1 MLGPCCDFDSVF
13 QLPQPWVILLVK
25 RLFSFVLGTPALL
38 AYTTW
43 PLVEGDIGTDKILAT
58 GSVHSHAALF
68 FRLWVRCIRR
78 TMLGLLLGVTVFG
91 AQASRADSPIQER
104 AWFEDHSGVLTWEEV
119 KSEEFKP
126 YTGLLGRGF
135 GSDPIWIRLLV
146 APRLQGDPF
155 GSAGRYILRIK
166 PAHLDEIELFDPL
179 DVSGKARRTGD
190 IHPLGEDEYPSLY
203 FNFSIPQADAP
214 RYIWLRLKSSRSRLI
229 DVEAMS
235 DDDVRQSDILQ
246 EMLSAAYLGVLVL
259 FFGWALNVYL
269 NAPETL
275 LALFVLK
282 QFWAMVFALFGLGYA
297 RLLFDG
303 HLSPGGINTLSDLTM
318 IVYVFFGL
326 AYQHNFAKEMRPPA
340 WILRLF
346 RIAIYLVPIELLLL
360 VTGNAM
366 EAVALCAGTVLFAAT
381 VGVLITI
388 LARYPEPGVGQ
399 ASVFVA
405 KPLLIGA
412 HVLIL
417 SSVLLGVLPAIGW
430 TDAPRVL
437 VHVPMT
443 HALLSGLLLMW
454 ILQVRA
460 HRLLLR
466 QAQNEAQLLALS
478 EKVAT
483 ERNHREEQQHL
494 LAMLAHELKTPL
506 SAISMMLDRFRAS
519 PDTVQGMK
527 LAINE
532 MNVIVNR
539 CVQAGRMA
547 DKKLELHRTAF
558 DPLVVLE
565 DIVRSRHG
573 DALIQC
579 AGEKGLKL
587 ISDEQVVRMLLSNLL
602 ENACRYGAPG
612 EVVQVSL
619 APHAEAGVNG
629 VLFVVSNAEG
639 PAGRPD
645 PERVFSKYYRGPHAR
660 RQTGSGLGLYLVA
673 GFASRLGG
681 TVRYVPNPLTIRF
694 ELWLPL

>member
-1 MLGPCCDFDSVF
+1 MQRFDRVF
-13 QLPQPWVILLVK
+13 QLLQPWVILLVK
-25 RLFSFVLGTPALL
+25 RLFSFALGTPVPL
-38 AYTTW
+38 AQATW
-43 PLVEGDIGTDKILAT
+43 PVVDGEVGTDKFLVT
-58 GSVHSHAALF
+58 GSIHSLAVRF
-68 FRLWVRCIRR
+68 FRLWMRCIRR
-78 TMLGLLLGVTVFG
+78 SMLGLLLGVVVFG

-119 KSEEFKP
+119 KSQEFKS

-135 GSDPIWIRLLV
+135 GSTPIWIRLLV
-146 APRLQGDPF
+146 APRLQGEPV

-179 DVSGKARRTGD
+179 DVSGAARRTGD
-190 IHPLGEDEYPSLY
+190 LYPWGEDEYPSLY

-229 DVEAMS
+229 DVEALS

-269 NAPETL
+269 NAPEKL

-297 RLLFDG
+297 RLLLDG
-303 HLSPGGINTLSDLTM
+303 HLSPSGINTLSDLSM

-326 AYQHNFAKEMRPPA
+326 AYQLSFAKEMRPPA
-340 WILRLF
+340 WVLRLF
-346 RIAIYLVPIELLLL
+346 RIAFYLVPVELLLL

-366 EAVALCAGTVLFAAT
+366 AAVALSAGSVLFAAM
-381 VGVLITI
+381 VGILITI
-388 LARYPEPGVGQ
+388 LAKYPESGTGRT
-399 ASVFVA
+399 SVFVA
-405 KPLLIGA
+405 KPLMIGA
-412 HVLIL
+412 HALIL
-417 SSVLLGVLPAIGW
+417 SSVLLGVLPTMGW

-443 HALLSGLLLMW
+443 HALLSGTLLMW

-466 QAQNEAQLLALS
+466 QAHNEAQLLALN
-478 EKVAT
+478 EKVST
-483 ERNHREEQQHL
+483 ERKHREEQQHL

-506 SAISMMLDRFRAS
+506 SAISMMLDRFRAT
-519 PDTVQGMK
+519 PETVQGMK

-565 DIVRSRHG
+565 DVIRSRHG

-579 AGEKGLKL
+579 AGTNGLKL

-612 EVVQVSL
+612 EVVHVSL
-619 APHAEAGVNG
+619 APHAEAGVKG
-629 VLFVVSNAEG
+629 VLFVFSNAEG

-645 PERVFSKYYRGPHAR
+645 PERVFSKYYRAPHAR

-673 GFASRLGG
+673 GFSNRLGG
-681 TVRYVPNPLTIRF
+681 TVRYVPDPVTIRF

>member
-1 MLGPCCDFDSVF
+1 VQRFDRVF
-13 QLPQPWVILLVK
+13 QLLQPWVILLVK
-25 RLFSFVLGTPALL
+25 RLFSFALGTPVPL
-38 AYTTW
+38 AQATW
-43 PLVEGDIGTDKILAT
+43 PVVDGEVGTDKFLVT
-58 GSVHSHAALF
+58 GSIHSLAVRF
-68 FRLWVRCIRR
+68 FRLWMRCIRR
-78 TMLGLLLGVTVFG
+78 SMLGLLLGVVVFG

-119 KSEEFKP
+119 KSQEFKS

-135 GSDPIWIRLLV
+135 GSTPIWIRLLG
-146 APRLQGDPF
+146 APRLQGEPV

-179 DVSGKARRTGD
+179 DVSGAARRTGD
-190 IHPLGEDEYPSLY
+190 LYPWGEDEYPSLY

-229 DVEAMS
+229 DVEALS

-269 NAPETL
+269 NAPEKL

-297 RLLFDG
+297 RLLLDG
-303 HLSPGGINTLSDLTM
+303 HLSPGGINTLSDLSM

-326 AYQHNFAKEMRPPA
+326 AYQLSFAKEMRPPA
-340 WILRLF
+340 WVLRLF
-346 RIAIYLVPIELLLL
+346 RIAFYLVPVELLLL

-366 EAVALCAGTVLFAAT
+366 AAVALSAGSVLFAAM
-381 VGVLITI
+381 VGILITI
-388 LARYPEPGVGQ
+388 LAKYPESGTGRT
-399 ASVFVA
+399 SVFVA
-405 KPLLIGA
+405 KPLMIGA
-412 HVLIL
+412 HALIL
-417 SSVLLGVLPAIGW
+417 SSVLLGVLPTMGW

-443 HALLSGLLLMW
+443 HALLSGILLMW

-466 QAQNEAQLLALS
+466 QAHNEAQLLALN
-478 EKVAT
+478 EKVST
-483 ERNHREEQQHL
+483 ERKHREEQQHL

-506 SAISMMLDRFRAS
+506 SAISMMLDRFRAT
-519 PDTVQGMK
+519 PETVQGMK

-565 DIVRSRHG
+565 DVIRSRHG

-579 AGEKGLKL
+579 AGTKGLKL

-612 EVVQVSL
+612 EVVHVSL
-619 APHAEAGVNG
+619 APHAEAGVKG
-629 VLFVVSNAEG
+629 VLFVFSNAEG

-645 PERVFSKYYRGPHAR
+645 PERVFSKYYRAPHAR

-673 GFASRLGG
+673 GFSSRLGG
-681 TVRYVPNPLTIRF
+681 TVRYVPDPVTIRF

>member
-1 MLGPCCDFDSVF
+1 MQRFDRVF
-13 QLPQPWVILLVK
+13 QLLQPWVILLVK
-25 RLFSFVLGTPALL
+25 RLFSFALGTPVPL
-38 AYTTW
+38 AQATW
-43 PLVEGDIGTDKILAT
+43 PVVDGEVGTDKFLVT
-58 GSVHSHAALF
+58 GSIHSLAVRF
-68 FRLWVRCIRR
+68 FRLWMRCIRR
-78 TMLGLLLGVTVFG
+78 SMLGLLLGVVVFG
-91 AQASRADSPIQER
+91 AQASRADSPIHER

-119 KSEEFKP
+119 KSQEFKS

-135 GSDPIWIRLLV
+135 GSTPIWIRLLV
-146 APRLQGDPF
+146 APRLQGEPV

-179 DVSGKARRTGD
+179 DVSGAARRTGD
-190 IHPLGEDEYPSLY
+190 LYPWGEDEYPSLY

-229 DVEAMS
+229 DVEALS

-269 NAPETL
+269 NAPEKL

-297 RLLFDG
+297 RLLLDG
-303 HLSPGGINTLSDLTM
+303 HLSPSGINTLSDLSM

-326 AYQHNFAKEMRPPA
+326 AYQLSFAKEMRPPA
-340 WILRLF
+340 WVLRLF
-346 RIAIYLVPIELLLL
+346 RIAFYLVPVELLLL

-366 EAVALCAGTVLFAAT
+366 AAVALSAGSVLFAAM
-381 VGVLITI
+381 VGILITI
-388 LARYPEPGVGQ
+388 LAKYPESGTGRT
-399 ASVFVA
+399 SVFVA
-405 KPLLIGA
+405 KPLMIGA
-412 HVLIL
+412 HALIL
-417 SSVLLGVLPAIGW
+417 SSVLLGVLPTMGW

-443 HALLSGLLLMW
+443 HALLSGILLMW

-466 QAQNEAQLLALS
+466 QAHNEAQLLALN
-478 EKVAT
+478 EKVST
-483 ERNHREEQQHL
+483 ERKHREEQQHL

-506 SAISMMLDRFRAS
+506 SAISMMLDRFRAT
-519 PDTVQGMK
+519 PETVQGMK

-565 DIVRSRHG
+565 DVIRSRHG

-579 AGEKGLKL
+579 AGTKGLKL

-612 EVVQVSL
+612 EVVHVSL
-619 APHAEAGVNG
+619 APHAEAGVKG
-629 VLFVVSNAEG
+629 VLFVFSNAEG

-645 PERVFSKYYRGPHAR
+645 PERVFSKYYRAPHAR

-673 GFASRLGG
+673 GFSNRLGG
-681 TVRYVPNPLTIRF
+681 TVRYVPDPVTIRF

>member
-1 MLGPCCDFDSVF
+1 MQRFDRVF
-13 QLPQPWVILLVK
+13 QLLQPWVILLVK
-25 RLFSFVLGTPALL
+25 RLFSFALGTPVPL
-38 AYTTW
+38 AQATW
-43 PLVEGDIGTDKILAT
+43 PVVDGEVGTDKFLVT
-58 GSVHSHAALF
+58 GSIHSLAVRF
-68 FRLWVRCIRR
+68 FRLWMRCIRR
-78 TMLGLLLGVTVFG
+78 SMLGLLLGVVVFG

-119 KSEEFKP
+119 KSQEFKS

-135 GSDPIWIRLLV
+135 GSTPIWIRLLV
-146 APRLQGDPF
+146 APRLQGEPV

-179 DVSGKARRTGD
+179 DVSGAARRTGD
-190 IHPLGEDEYPSLY
+190 LYPWGEDEYPSLY

-229 DVEAMS
+229 DVEALS

-269 NAPETL
+269 NAPEKL

-297 RLLFDG
+297 RLLLDG
-303 HLSPGGINTLSDLTM
+303 HLSPSGINTLSDLSM

-326 AYQHNFAKEMRPPA
+326 AYQLSFAKEMRPPA
-340 WILRLF
+340 WVLRLF
-346 RIAIYLVPIELLLL
+346 RIAFYLVPVELLLL

-366 EAVALCAGTVLFAAT
+366 AAVALSAGSVLFAAM
-381 VGVLITI
+381 VGILITI
-388 LARYPEPGVGQ
+388 LAKYPESGTGRT
-399 ASVFVA
+399 SVFVA
-405 KPLLIGA
+405 KPLMIGA
-412 HVLIL
+412 HALIL
-417 SSVLLGVLPAIGW
+417 SSVLLGVLPTMGW

-443 HALLSGLLLMW
+443 HALLSGILLMW

-466 QAQNEAQLLALS
+466 QAHNEAQLLALN
-478 EKVAT
+478 EKVST
-483 ERNHREEQQHL
+483 ERKHREEQQHL

-506 SAISMMLDRFRAS
+506 SAISMMLDRFRAT
-519 PDTVQGMK
+519 PETVQGMK

-565 DIVRSRHG
+565 DVIRSRHG

-579 AGEKGLKL
+579 AGTKGLKL

-612 EVVQVSL
+612 EVVHVSL
-619 APHAEAGVNG
+619 APHAEAGVKG
-629 VLFVVSNAEG
+629 VLFVFSNAEG

-645 PERVFSKYYRGPHAR
+645 PERVFSKYYRAPHAR

-673 GFASRLGG
+673 GFSNRLGG
-681 TVRYVPNPLTIRF
+681 TVRYVPDPVTIRF